1 MQTMVE
7 QKGTNSSQ
15 PELDEKLGESLIRQP
30 IDRHYNVNWSDHTE
44 TDHEYLV
51 FATKKWWRKER
62 EE

>member
-1 MQTMVE
+1 MVE
-7 QKGTNSSQ
+7 PKGIHDSQ

-30 IDRHYNVNWSDHTE
+30 IDRHYNVNWADHTE
-44 TDHEYLV
+44 SDQEYVV